1 MLLVYYTNT
10 LFLFWNIHKL
20 SFFSEHIIWHNIDVS
35 NLFHTQQHPF
45 FTLHDSKDTDVACFV
60 KSILGDWDRP
70 TRQIWRVAAGGDG
83 TIWEKAPIARLTP
96 VRHAHLSRQT
106 VHRSGG
112 KNTKLRVGGAVS

>member
-45 FTLHDSKDTDVACFV
+45 CTLHDSKDTDVASFV

-70 TRQIWRVAAGGDG
+70 TLQIWRVAAGGDG
-83 TIWEKAPIARLTP
+83 TIWESTNSKTNTCKTRPPQQT
-96 VRHAHLSRQT
+96 T

-112 KNTKLRVGGAVS
+112 KNTKTEGGRAVS